1 MNTSQLSSWKWQII
15 IGFLLMVAIL
25 NTPLDMDLPY
35 GCFIFLRFACCAAFS
50 FWALAAHE
58 NEEPK
63 WRNAFVV
70 IALLYNPF
78 LPVKLGDPV
87 IWMLVNIATLFFV
100 VVSGKIS
107 KDSPE
112 DSKD

>member
-1 MNTSQLSSWKWQII
+1 MNTSQPSSWKWQII

-25 NTPLDMDLPY
+25 NTPLDMNLPY
-35 GCFIFLRFACCAAFS
+35 GYFIFLRFACCAAFS

-70 IALLYNPF
+70 TALLYNPF

-100 VVSGKIS
+100 LVSGKIS
-107 KDSPE
+107 KDS
-112 DSKD
+112 